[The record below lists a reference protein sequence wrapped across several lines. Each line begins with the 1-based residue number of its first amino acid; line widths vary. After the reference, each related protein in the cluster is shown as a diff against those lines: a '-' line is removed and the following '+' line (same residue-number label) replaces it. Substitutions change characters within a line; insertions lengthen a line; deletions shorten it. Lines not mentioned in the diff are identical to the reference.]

1 MKARPPN
8 FRPPVLAG
16 RADARQGKRLS
27 PEGKS
32 GLPVAAVYDRRNDSV
47 RTLRRVGGHRPPLQN
62 PVLLQRDS
70 AVSGNL
76 NRRSHRG
83 FTLLE
88 ILIATAVSA
97 IVLVAIQTVFYGALR
112 LRNTTTEHIEND
124 LTLQRTLGL
133 VRRDL
138 AGLMLPGGTLSGA
151 LQTDPSST
159 LAQDTA
165 GERISPDFYT
175 DSGKIDGWTP
185 YSEVQMVTYYLAA
198 ATDGSNSKTLVR
210 SVTRN
215 LLPAQDATPDD
226 QLLLPGVTS
235 ADFLFYDGTEWT
247 DTWDSTVTSTL
258 PTAVKFRV
266 QLAAQSA
273 NASPIELVVPVF
285 VTTATSATAATT
297 SSTTGGTQ

>member
-1 MKARPPN
+1 MNARPTN
-8 FRPPVLAG
+8 FAFR
-16 RADARQGKRLS
+16 
-27 PEGKS
+27 
-32 GLPVAAVYDRRNDSV
+32 
-47 RTLRRVGGHRPPLQN
+47 
-62 PVLLQRDS
+62 
-70 AVSGNL
+70 
-76 NRRSHRG
+76 RG

-97 IVLVAIQTVFYGALR
+97 IVLVAISTVFYGALR
-112 LRNTTTEHIEND
+112 LRNTTTEHIEDD

-138 AGLMLPGGTLSGA
+138 AGLLLPGGVLSGA
-151 LQTDPSST
+151 LQSVPSSSLQT
-159 LAQDTA
+159 DTA

-175 DSGKIDGWTP
+175 NSGKIDGWNP

-210 SVTRN
+210 SVMRN

-226 QLLLPGVTS
+226 QLLLPGVTN

-258 PTAVKFRV
+258 PTAVKFRL
-266 QLAAQSA
+266 QLASQST

-285 VTTATSATAATT
+285 VTTTTSATAATSSSST
-297 SSTTGGTQ
+297 SSTTGGTP

>member
-1 MKARPPN
+1 MNARPTN
-8 FRPPVLAG
+8 FAFR
-16 RADARQGKRLS
+16 
-27 PEGKS
+27 
-32 GLPVAAVYDRRNDSV
+32 
-47 RTLRRVGGHRPPLQN
+47 
-62 PVLLQRDS
+62 
-70 AVSGNL
+70 
-76 NRRSHRG
+76 RG

-124 LTLQRTLGL
+124 LILQRTLGL
-133 VRRDL
+133 VRHDL
-138 AGLMLPGGTLSGA
+138 AGLMLPGGVLSGA
-151 LQTDPSST
+151 LQTVPSST

-175 DSGKIDGWTP
+175 NSGKIDGWNP

-210 SVTRN
+210 SVMRN

-226 QLLLPGVTS
+226 QLLLHGVTS

-258 PTAVKFRV
+258 PTAVKFRL
-266 QLAAQSA
+266 QLASHST

-285 VTTATSATAATT
+285 VTTTTSATAATSSSST
-297 SSTTGGTQ
+297 SSTTGGTP